1 MNTATGL
8 RKFEME
14 GKYLINHVNSKTKKD
29 HITLVCCFSRK
40 LFIPIFFKALEQMD
54 IPRDEVHLIVYDNT
68 DDKQL
73 EAELIPV
80 VEGLKD
86 SYLSVRLYKSYI
98 HHKYTSDGKPDKP
111 FSDSKTSNIWEMW
124 KDLPNHIHTDYFF
137 QLEDDTLAPADAFM
151 VLCRDLKQNPAAAYI
166 TGIET
171 SRSAIPWFPCRLGVH
186 KMRVCPCGGRNKILE
201 RHSLDPDTK
210 GTVPVS
216 CSGVY
221 CFAARTKEFFS
232 GLKGFDPYKI
242 NPPIWAL
249 DMLFTRN
256 MRVHGHSIYANFNV
270 WCHHL
275 HANGARIIAWGKEQA
290 VEMVDLWLPE
300 YENYAMGI
308 EVCKD
313 GKPRVTKP
321 ADSWEL

>member
-1 MNTATGL
+1 
-8 RKFEME
+8 ME
-14 GKYLINHVNSKTKKD
+14 GKYIINTIDDKTKNKGV
-29 HITLVCCFSRK
+29 TLVCCFSRRF
-40 LFIPIFFKALEQMD
+40 FIPIFFKALEQME
-54 IPRDEVHLIVYDNT
+54 IPRKKVHLIVYDNT

-73 EAELIPV
+73 EADLIPV
-80 VEGLKD
+80 VEGLSD
-86 SYLSVRLYKSYI
+86 SYLSVRLYKNYFPC
-98 HHKYTSDGKPDKP
+98 KYHSDGLSNRL
-111 FSDSKTSNIWEMW
+111 FTESKTSNIWEMW

-137 QLEDDTLAPADAFM
+137 QLEDDTVAPADAFT
-151 VLCRDLKQNPAAAYI
+151 VLFRDLKQNLDAAYV

-171 SRSAIPWFPCRLGVH
+171 SRNAIPWLPVRLGVH
-186 KMRVCPCGGRNKILE
+186 QMKVCPCGGKNKILE
-201 RHSLDPDTK
+201 RHSLDPETQGVK
-210 GTVPVS
+210 PIT

-256 MRVHGHSIYANFNV
+256 MRLQGHAIYANFNI
-270 WCHHL
+270 WCTHL
-275 HANGARIIAWGKEQA
+275 HASGARIIAWGKEQA

-300 YENYAMGI
+300 FGNYAMGV

-313 GKPRVTKP
+313 DKPKVITP
-321 ADSWEL
+321 APSWEI